1 MAYTLIHFVLTILTV
16 LVLILDIL
24 SIWEVIFKAD
34 GRSSLNKA
42 FWVLLIFFF
51 PYVGL
56 FLYLIFSRRR
66 DYNTLDSPCL
76 P

>member
-1 MAYTLIHFVLTILTV
+1 MAYTLIHFVLTLLSV

-24 SIWEVIFKAD
+24 SIWEVIQSK
-34 GRSSLNKA
+34 GRSNLSKA
-42 FWVLLIFFF
+42 LWVLLIFFF

-56 FLYLIFSRRR
+56 FLYLIFSDRR
-66 DYNTLDSPCL
+66 NHSPLESPCL